1 MKIAISATGD
11 NWQDFTDTRFGR
23 AKGFF
28 IIDTDTAETSYID
41 NASNLEAAHGA
52 GTSTSQALI
61 SKGVEIVITET
72 VGPKAGEVLKSGGV
86 KVFGGAGKVT
96 LKEAY
101 ENYKKGLLKE
111 QEL

>member
-11 NWQDFTDTRFGR
+11 KWQDYTDTRFGR

-28 IIDTDTAETSYID
+28 IIDTDTEDTFYID
-41 NASNLEAAHGA
+41 NTANLESAHGA

-61 SKGVEIVITET
+61 SEGVEIVITET
-72 VGPKAGEVLKSGGV
+72 VGPKAGEVLKSGGI

-96 LKEAY
+96 IEEAY
-101 ENYKKGLLKE
+101 NNYKKGLLKE